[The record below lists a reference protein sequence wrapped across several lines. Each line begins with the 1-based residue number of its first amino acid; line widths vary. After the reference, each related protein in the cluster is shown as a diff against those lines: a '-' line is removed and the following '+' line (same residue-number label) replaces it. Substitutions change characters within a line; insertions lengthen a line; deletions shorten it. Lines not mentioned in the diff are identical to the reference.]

1 MEKESGRVG
10 RELKVTS
17 MKEIILMIRNMVSVS
32 LLGLVGTFIKESTK
46 KMKEMDMVKWY
57 GLMEVDTKEIGAEEF
72 NMDKEKWYS
81 LMDKSKKVSLNSM
94 YSKATKKYY
103 KIHRLKIWDQQKQ
116 VQTFMVHIQIKIMF
130 LMLKI
135 HPLITVCLI

>member
-46 KMKEMDMVKWY
+46 KMKEMDMVK
-57 GLMEVDTKEIGAEEF
+57 
-72 NMDKEKWYS
+72 
-81 LMDKSKKVSLNSM
+81 
-94 YSKATKKYY
+94 
-103 KIHRLKIWDQQKQ
+103 
-116 VQTFMVHIQIKIMF
+116 
-130 LMLKI
+130 
-135 HPLITVCLI
+135 